1 MDEMNYYDSL
11 FHGKIRDHVK
21 MQIFNIFKCIGK
33 ELTVNVKACQQQT
46 NGVDCGV
53 FAVANLF
60 HILTGADIGR
70 TKIREDKMRDHLLQ
84 CIKSGHFKEFEKSDS
99 SDIVFCKIKKIKIQ
113 IFCYCRFPWAWYHS
127 KNKDLDMACCDSCKE
142 WYHRKCENIPDIVFD
157 EESDIQWDCFSCLN
171 FN

>member
-1 MDEMNYYDSL
+1 M
-11 FHGKIRDHVK
+11 DHVK
-21 MQIFNIFKCIGK
+21 MQICNIFKCSGK
-33 ELTVNVKACQQQT
+33 ELTVDVKACQQQT

-53 FAVANLF
+53 FAVGKLF
-60 HILTGADIGR
+60 HILAGADIGR
-70 TKIREDKMRDHLLQ
+70 KKFQEYKMRDHLLQ
-84 CIKSGHFKEFEKSDS
+84 YIKSEI

-171 FN
+171 SNCSNNSI